1 MSFKNQI
8 IVIVLC
14 FLIAFLD
21 VRGFLYGV
29 KRFQLNNSAYKKRK
43 KGETFKEWLFY
54 SSYKE
59 EIPKILR
66 VLYYSILIIHP
77 ACLIICLFACAIKM
91 PMKIGGTLAIAVAS
105 FDVVWMLV
113 IAVFFWSPGRDYA
126 YERWI
131 TKKHGQ
137 KRDKK

>member
-54 SSYKE
+54 SRYKE
-59 EIPKILR
+59 EIPKTLR
-66 VLYYSILIIHP
+66 VLYYTVLVIHP
-77 ACLIICLFACAIKM
+77 VCLIACVFTYI
-91 PMKIGGTLAIAVAS
+91 ITLSLNLGGALAIFIAG

-113 IAVFFWSPGRDYA
+113 IALLFWSPGRDYA

-131 TKKHGQ
+131 TKKRGQ
-137 KRDKK
+137 NRKR